1 MVRRERRTEADAE
14 HRELQAEEGTGFPGR
29 QQQIERGHIAGE
41 PRDHDRGVDAFQPA
55 RVPAQ
60 QVPQARRVQAEPFQR
75 QQWKEEPA
83 LACGEPLTESSALRD
98 RIRGEGDGLELDVGI
113 LVDLVRRVVVPG
125 MLRPPPGH
133 THAGDRA
140 REDACRP
147 VVPGRGVEDLPMRA
161 VMAEER
167 DLHEDECERNG
178 QHQLEPGV
186 AEQDH
191 ADGDG
196 QQRRQ
201 DHADPGEVVALA
213 PPQQAELPHSLEEIR
228 VQADVPLLGAHAVI
242 IKNHRDARRAV
253 RWTGEVG
260 WAKCISS

>member
-1 MVRRERRTEADAE
+1 M
-14 HRELQAEEGTGFPGR
+14 
-29 QQQIERGHIAGE
+29 
-41 PRDHDRGVDAFQPA
+41 
-55 RVPAQ
+55 
-60 QVPQARRVQAEPFQR
+60 QAEPFQR
-75 QQWKEEPA
+75 QQWEEEPA
-83 LACGEPLTESSALRD
+83 LACGEPLTESAALRD
-98 RIRGEGDGLELDVGI
+98 RIRREGDGLELDVGI

-161 VMAEER
+161 VVAEER
-167 DLHEDECERNG
+167 DLHEDERERNG

-201 DHADPGEVVALA
+201 DHADPGVVVALA

-260 WAKCISS
+260 WAKCISSGSARRVGTGTGRAPAARRCSGSRRRSCTTRRSRPRCTSPHAGRSTRGRSAGPP

>member
-1 MVRRERRTEADAE
+1 MVRRERGTEADAE

-29 QQQIERGHIAGE
+29 EQEIERRYVAGE

-75 QQWKEEPA
+75 QQREEEPA

-98 RIRGEGDGLELDVGI
+98 RIRGEGEASSWTSGSLSIWFGAC
-113 LVDLVRRVVVPG
+113 VVPVECFVRHQVAL
-125 MLRPPPGH
+125 MPSDAPARMRAVQSL
-133 THAGDRA
+133 RA
-140 REDACRP
+140 R
-147 VVPGRGVEDLPMRA
+147 VEDLPMRA

-196 QQRRQ
+196 QQDAVRTT
-201 DHADPGEVVALA
+201 P
-213 PPQQAELPHSLEEIR
+213 IR
-228 VQADVPLLGAHAVI
+228 V
-242 IKNHRDARRAV
+242 R
-253 RWTGEVG
+253 
-260 WAKCISS
+260 